1 MLFAY
6 GCGGCVGLRGAPVDT
21 KFHLVGGITHLL
33 FGREDDFRGFQRVL
47 YRDFRS
53 RVHHF
58 GGDDE
63 TERTELGEV
72 NAHAQLQGVT
82 YYVGKADKGVLH
94 IALRQRG
101 LAHDTLDEHLV
112 REILLALGLG
122 VIHRLPEQ
130 SAHRCGRAP

>member
-72 NAHAQLQGVT
+72 NAHAQLQGVA
-82 YYVGKADKGVLH
+82 YYVGEADESVFHVTFG
-94 IALRQRG
+94 QRG
-101 LAHDTLDEHLV
+101 FAHDALHDHV
-112 REILLALGLG
+112 VGQLLL
-122 VIHRLPEQ
+122 
-130 SAHRCGRAP
+130 